1 MFLFPPK
8 EELLIV
14 ASFQNSYIL
23 ISSLSKALTSLNLYL
38 VCSWNTSSI
47 YYLVCEE
54 KLSLVFRHG
63 FSMQLCKI
71 DTEGNARKVVG
82 CSCVVVKVVDFE
94 AMHLLSVYLFG
105 VNNNFKISVCFV
117 GLWNNFNISVC
128 FVGLWR
134 GNRRSCYCSELCE
147 VSLSGYQ
154 WIQHSVRLDLVI
166 VFKNL
171 SSTSDRKL

>member
-1 MFLFPPK
+1 
-8 EELLIV
+8 
-14 ASFQNSYIL
+14 
-23 ISSLSKALTSLNLYL
+23 
-38 VCSWNTSSI
+38 
-47 YYLVCEE
+47 
-54 KLSLVFRHG
+54 
-63 FSMQLCKI
+63 MQLCKI

-105 VNNNFKISVCFV
+105 VNNNF
-117 GLWNNFNISVC
+117 NISVC

-154 WIQHSVRLDLVI
+154 WIQHSVRLDLVF
-166 VFKNL
+166 VFRNL